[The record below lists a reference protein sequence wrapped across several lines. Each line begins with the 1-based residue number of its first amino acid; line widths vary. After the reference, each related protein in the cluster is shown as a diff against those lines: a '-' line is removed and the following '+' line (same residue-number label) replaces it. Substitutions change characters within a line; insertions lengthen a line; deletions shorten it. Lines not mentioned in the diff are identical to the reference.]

1 MSTPFDCKHPKVGR
15 LGAFTTVVC
24 PDCKK
29 SWTPEEFKAFL
40 HPPKMKKAQKPE
52 STDTPTTENKEDIA
66 HE

>member
-29 SWTPEEFKAFL
+29 TWTPAEFKAFL
-40 HPPKMKKAQKPE
+40 KPGKPKNAPKPDDAPV
-52 STDTPTTENKEDIA
+52 TDTKEDAA

>member
-40 HPPKMKKAQKPE
+40 HPPKAKKAPKPDDQPV
-52 STDTPTTENKEDIA
+52 TAKEDGA

>member
-1 MSTPFDCKHPKVGR
+1 MSNTCKHPKVGR

-29 SWTPEEFKAFL
+29 TWPPAEFKAFL
-40 HPPKMKKAQKPE
+40 KPGKQKDAPKPDAPA
-52 STDTPTTENKEDIA
+52 TDGKEDGA

>member
-1 MSTPFDCKHPKVGR
+1 MSNTCKHPKVGR

-29 SWTPEEFKAFL
+29 TWTPAEFKAFL
-40 HPPKMKKAQKPE
+40 KPGKPKDAPKP
-52 STDTPTTENKEDIA
+52 DDQPVNDKEDGS